1 MSRTN
6 CHFHS
11 YSLQCIGNVN
21 TTCKPVFDFPC
32 ISNTFSGHTQKK
44 NNKIHLQWIKLK
56 FLILKDSVF
65 NTRKKENLF
74 KMKKMTPR
82 RVTFSPRKFG
92 RSSPVAI
99 LFRGTVARAW
109 DLFDTRDEFS
119 TVMCFADFC
128 LKWLTKNTHMAGKQR
143 KGIYFNVYF
152 LSKCWHS
159 LNVNYYNIWY
169 NFPVSLIYFVY
180 PI

>member
-1 MSRTN
+1 MT
-6 CHFHS
+6 
-11 YSLQCIGNVN
+11 QCRF
-21 TTCKPVFDFPC
+21 TTCPY
-32 ISNTFSGHTQKK
+32 
-44 NNKIHLQWIKLK
+44 
-56 FLILKDSVF
+56 FL
-65 NTRKKENLF
+65 
-74 KMKKMTPR
+74 PR
-82 RVTFSPRKFG
+82 IFG

-119 TVMCFADFC
+119 IVMCFADFC
-128 LKWLTKNTHMAGKQR
+128 RKWLTKNPHMAGKQR

-169 NFPVSLIYFVY
+169 NFSCFSDIFCISNLIHFRSDIPSLEMYIVFLRGFSYSVMMKNY
-180 PI
+180 TLY

>member
-21 TTCKPVFDFPC
+21 TTCKPVFDFSC
-32 ISNTFSGHTQKK
+32 ISNTFSHTQKK
-44 NNKIHLQWIKLK
+44 IIKFICNELSLN
-56 FLILKDSVF
+56 FYFSRILYS
-65 NTRKKENLF
+65 TREKKENLF

-82 RVTFSPRKFG
+82 RVTFLPRKFG

-128 LKWLTKNTHMAGKQR
+128 LKWLTKNPHMAGEQR

-169 NFPVSLIYFVY
+169 NFPVSLVYFVY